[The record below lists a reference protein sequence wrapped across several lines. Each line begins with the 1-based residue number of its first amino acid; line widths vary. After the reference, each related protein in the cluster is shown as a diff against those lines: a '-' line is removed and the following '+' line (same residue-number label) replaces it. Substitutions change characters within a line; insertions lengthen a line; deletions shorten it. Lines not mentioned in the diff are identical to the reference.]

1 MSEQRTVLIMAGGTG
16 GHIFPAI
23 SIAEK
28 LQELGMHV
36 EWLGSSAGLE
46 LQILGKTRIPLHLIS
61 ARGLRGKG
69 LRSLFAAPF
78 MILQATGQALRVI
91 KQVDPDC
98 VLGMGGFVTGPGGV
112 AARLRGKKLLVHEQ
126 NAVPGVTNKI
136 LARMAFKVLQAFPGT
151 FPARENVE
159 TVGNPVRQT
168 ISRLSAGRNFQ
179 GDRPLHIL
187 VLGGSQGA
195 QAINQVVP
203 LALAEWSGE
212 AVKHQVMHQ
221 TGRGKLGE
229 TVTGYSQAGHRD
241 SDDLNITEF
250 IDDMA
255 QAYEWA
261 DIVVC
266 RSGAST
272 VAELA
277 AAGMPAILV
286 PYPYHRDQQ
295 QLKNARWLE
304 GAGAAQIIEQ
314 QDLTAETLRQKLIEL
329 AKDRQRLSAMS
340 KAARS
345 IAIVDADSRISL
357 ICQEAAN
364 V

>member
-1 MSEQRTVLIMAGGTG
+1 MAGGTG
-16 GHIFPAI
+16 GHIFPAL

-28 LQELGMHV
+28 LQEMGMHV
-36 EWLGSSAGLE
+36 EWLGSRAGLE
-46 LQILGKTRIPLHLIS
+46 VQILGKTRIPLHLIS

-78 MILQATGQALRVI
+78 MILQATGQALKVI

-126 NAVPGVTNKI
+126 NAVPGVTNKL
-136 LARMAFKVLQAFPGT
+136 LARLAFKVLQAFPGT
-151 FPARENVE
+151 FPSRANVE
-159 TVGNPVRQT
+159 TVGNPVRKM
-168 ISRLSAGRNFQ
+168 ISKLSTGRKFP
-179 GDRPLHIL
+179 GDRPLRIL

-203 LALAEWSGE
+203 LALAEWSDE
-212 AVKHQVMHQ
+212 AEQHQVMHQ
-221 TGRGKLGE
+221 AGRDKLSE
-229 TVTGYSQAGHRD
+229 TVACYSRAGHRD
-241 SDDLNITEF
+241 SDDLTVTEF

-277 AAGMPAILV
+277 AAGMPSILV
-286 PYPYHRDQQ
+286 PYPYHKDQQ

-304 GAGAAQIIEQ
+304 DAGAAQIIEQ
-314 QDLTAETLRQKLIEL
+314 QDLTAEILRQKLIEL
-329 AKDRQRLSAMS
+329 AKNRQRLSTMS

-345 IAIVDADSRISL
+345 IAIIDADSRISL
-357 ICQEAAN
+357 ICQEATN
-364 V
+364 G